1 MSGSLSHRLIL
12 AACAWVIGLTVLGGL
27 VLTFA
32 FQRAATASFDVALND
47 QLRELVAGLTT
58 AGAGQWQLSQPPGDS
73 RYGDIYSGRYWQ
85 VEDQEGRRER
95 SRSLWDSRL
104 ATCPAGPAGGP
115 EWLSPEGPDGRP
127 LRAIRQRIA
136 LPRRTQPVCVQVAVS
151 RAALDAEIAQFT
163 RTLVLALAVLA
174 GGLLV
179 AVWLQ
184 VSFGLRPLRRLA
196 GQVRAVREGR
206 ADRIDGRHPV
216 EIQPVVDELDAVL
229 AHNRRL
235 VERARSSSAD
245 LAHAL
250 KTPLSVM
257 AAEVQRPGEDWR
269 GTVDRQLQR
278 MQALVQRHLGRAAVV
293 GAGSG
298 RRTPVRPVLEDLFG
312 AMRRIHAARG
322 IAFHCTAGDDAVF
335 IGEREDLEELL
346 GNLLDNAGKWARS
359 RVDVEVTQDRDG
371 LRIRIGDDGPG
382 LTPAQ
387 REAATERGRRFDER
401 APGSGLGLG
410 IVDDIAGSYDGHLR
424 LDAGASGGLLA
435 ELWFPMPATNAA

>member
-1 MSGSLSHRLIL
+1 MSASLSRRLVL
-12 AACAWVIGLTVLGGL
+12 VACSWVIALTALGGL
-27 VLTFA
+27 VLNLA

-58 AGAGQWQLSQPPGDS
+58 AGTGEWQLSQPPGDS
-73 RYGDIYSGRYWQ
+73 RYVDIYSGRYWQ
-85 VEDQEGRRER
+85 IDDHAGGQER
-95 SRSLWDSRL
+95 SRSLWDSSL
-104 ATCPAGPAGGP
+104 VTCPAGAAGP
-115 EWLSPEGPDGRP
+115 PQWLSLKGPDGRP

-136 LPRRTQPVCVQVAVS
+136 LPRRAQPVCVQVAVS
-151 RAALDAEIAQFT
+151 RAALDVEIAQFT
-163 RTLVLALAVLA
+163 RTLVLALAILA

-184 VSFGLRPLRRLA
+184 VSFGLQPLRRLA

-206 ADRIDGRHPV
+206 SDRIEGRHPA

-235 VERARSSSAD
+235 VERARRSSAD

-257 AAEVQRPGEDWR
+257 GAEVQRPGDDWR
-269 GTVDRQLQR
+269 TTLDRQLQR
-278 MQALVQRHLGRAAVV
+278 MHALVQRHLGRAAMV

-298 RRTPVRPVLEDLFG
+298 RRTPIAPVLDDLLA
-312 AMRRIHAARG
+312 AMRRLHADRG
-322 IAFHCTAGDDAVF
+322 IRFSRDVDDAAAF

-346 GNLLDNAGKWARS
+346 GNLLDNAGKWARA
-359 RVDVEVTQDRDG
+359 RVDVAVTQDESG
-371 LRIRIGDDGPG
+371 LLIRIGDDGRG
-382 LTPAQ
+382 LTPLQ
-387 REAATERGRRFDER
+387 RDSATERGRRFDER

-410 IVDDIAGSYDGHLR
+410 IVEDIAGSYDGRLR
-424 LDAGASGGLLA
+424 LDASPSGGLLA
-435 ELWFPMPATNAA
+435 ELWFPMPSTVPA